1 MEVRFL
7 TSTMRGLFAT
17 RQHKKGDIIRIL
29 KGSISDKPDRLSI
42 EIMPNVHVLD
52 EYGKCVNHSFEPTTI
67 IKNGSIVAHKDIF
80 PGDEITFNYNSSES
94 SMSHPFVVDNRKVCG
109 YQDILKIS

>member
-1 MEVRFL
+1 MEVKFL

-17 RQHKKGDIIRIL
+17 KSYKKGEIIRVL

-52 EYGKCVNHSFEPTTI
+52 EYGKWVNHSFEPTTV
-67 IKNGSIVAHKDIF
+67 IKDGSIVAHKDNS
-80 PGDEITFNYNSSES
+80 PGEQITFNYNSSES
-94 SMSHPFVVDNRKVCG
+94 SMSHPFEVDGRKVCG
-109 YQDILKIS
+109 YKNILKIS